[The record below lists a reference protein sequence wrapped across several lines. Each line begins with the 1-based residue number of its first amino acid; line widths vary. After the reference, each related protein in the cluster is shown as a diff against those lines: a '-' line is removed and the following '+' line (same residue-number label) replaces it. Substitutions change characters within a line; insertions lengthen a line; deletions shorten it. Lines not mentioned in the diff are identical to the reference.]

1 MFVLLLKEESRLS
14 QISVEQV
21 TNWSLQKI
29 RNLIFSLLSRKI
41 LKKVWT
47 EIAFRAV
54 LMLSGLCFGKN

>member
-1 MFVLLLKEESRLS
+1 MFVLLLKEELRLS

-29 RNLIFSLLSRKI
+29 RNLIFSLLSRKF
-41 LKKVWT
+41 LKKVWM

-54 LMLSGLCFGKN
+54 